1 MSVAT
6 VLNFG
11 GVSSHYFPS
20 NLNIRMNGSGTG
32 VSSFVTAA
40 TTTLTAAPIVA
51 QQTLSERYRIT
62 KKVGD
67 GTFGE
72 VSLAK
77 KLDTGDLVAI
87 KR

>member
-1 MSVAT
+1 MTAT
-6 VLNFG
+6 LAQFG
-11 GVSSHYFPS
+11 GASTNFQTGSFAFLPQLKMNPTS
-20 NLNIRMNGSGTG
+20 APNPLQNNLS
-32 VSSFVTAA
+32 A
-40 TTTLTAAPIVA
+40 T
-51 QQTLSERYRIT
+51 QTLADRYRIT

-87 KR
+87 KRF